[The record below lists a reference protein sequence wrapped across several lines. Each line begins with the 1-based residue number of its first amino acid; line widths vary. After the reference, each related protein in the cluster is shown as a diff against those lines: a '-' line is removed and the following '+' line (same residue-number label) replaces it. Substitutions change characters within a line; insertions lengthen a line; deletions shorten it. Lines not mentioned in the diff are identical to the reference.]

1 MLEHSPTAFGSDY
14 LESAALPP
22 DHFRDRVRHDPEN
35 FIVGAFEGEALVGS
49 AGAFREQT
57 AKRRHIATVVGMYV
71 HPEYRRRGIAAR
83 LLSAVLDRLERLPGL
98 EQIQLSVTVG
108 NDGAL
113 ALYQRVGF
121 EVYGREP
128 DALKVDG
135 SNYDEFLLSRRLP
148 G

>member
-1 MLEHSPTAFGSDY
+1 MLKQSPTAFGSDY
-14 LESAALPP
+14 AESAALPL
-22 DHFRDRVRHDPEN
+22 DHFRERAREDPEN
-35 FIVGAFEGEALVGS
+35 FIVGAFDGEALVGS

-71 HPEYRRRGIAAR
+71 HPDYRRRGIAAR
-83 LLSAVLDRLERLPGL
+83 LLTAVVTRLENLPGL

-113 ALYQRVGF
+113 ALYRQAGF
-121 EVYGREP
+121 EEYGREP